1 MDKKDKKAIIL
12 HDILI
17 PSIRMLYREDFS
29 NIRFGASER
38 NVSARLAHHM
48 ENIMREYD
56 AKNSTSLFKRYY
68 VDVEYN
74 RMGNG
79 DMKSMR
85 IVRNVLNTW

>member
-38 NVSARLAHHM
+38 NISARLAHHM
-48 ENIMREYD
+48 ENIM
-56 AKNSTSLFKRYY
+56 
-68 VDVEYN
+68 
-74 RMGNG
+74 
-79 DMKSMR
+79 
-85 IVRNVLNTW
+85 